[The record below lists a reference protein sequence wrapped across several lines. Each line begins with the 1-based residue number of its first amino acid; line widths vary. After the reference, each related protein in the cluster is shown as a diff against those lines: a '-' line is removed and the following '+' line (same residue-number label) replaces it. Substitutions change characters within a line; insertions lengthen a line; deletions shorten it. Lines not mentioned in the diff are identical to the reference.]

1 MEGELVRMPAVAGQ
15 FYDSNPKRLR
25 REIEEYIKK
34 AQKVEI
40 AGEIIGLIS
49 PHAGYIYSGPIA
61 AYSYKEIMGKPY
73 KTVIVLAP
81 SHRAYFKGVSI
92 IPSGLYRTPL
102 GDVPIDEEMVK
113 KIASYDPNS
122 IVYYPKAHQFEHSA
136 EVQVPFLQVV
146 LPKGWKIVPIVYGS
160 SDFKTATMV
169 AKAIAPHFKVGEDLI
184 VASTDLSHY
193 YPYDIAIK
201 KDTLGLDLIT
211 NLDVEGLIES
221 LASEKCE
228 MCGRGPVLTITV
240 FTKAMGGKAKLLKY
254 ANSGDTAGSKDQVVG
269 YGAVAFYVD
278 KSKINRENKKEET
291 SEENFEKEFTV
302 TEKQKK
308 MLLSMARRTLEDVI
322 LHNKIPKFDEK
333 DPLLDQK
340 LGLFVTLRKGPR
352 EDLRGCIGHIF
363 PIKPLREALPE
374 LTVASATQDP
384 RFPPVRANELKD
396 ITIEIS
402 ILSPLK
408 RVKDWREIQI
418 PGDGVYVKRGF
429 RSGVF
434 LPQVADETGWDRET
448 FMRHLC
454 VGKAGLPPDA
464 WKDPNTELYVFRVIK
479 FEEKPH

>member
-1 MEGELVRMPAVAGQ
+1 M
-15 FYDSNPKRLR
+15 
-25 REIEEYIKK
+25 
-34 AQKVEI
+34 
-40 AGEIIGLIS
+40 
-49 PHAGYIYSGPIA
+49 
-61 AYSYKEIMGKPY
+61 
-73 KTVIVLAP
+73 
-81 SHRAYFKGVSI
+81 
-92 IPSGLYRTPL
+92 
-102 GDVPIDEEMVK
+102 
-113 KIASYDPNS
+113 
-122 IVYYPKAHQFEHSA
+122 
-136 EVQVPFLQVV
+136 V

-160 SDFKTATMV
+160 SDFKTTTMVAKMV

-184 VASTDLSHY
+184 VASTDLSHN

-201 KDTLGLDLIT
+201 KDTLGLNLVT
-211 NLDVEGLIES
+211 NLDIEGLVES

-278 KSKINRENKKEET
+278 KSKVKKEDEKEET

-302 TEKQKK
+302 TEDQKR
-308 MLLSMARRTLEDVI
+308 MLLSMARKTLEDVI
-322 LHNKIPKFDEK
+322 LHNKVPKFDEK

-340 LGLFVTLRKGPR
+340 LGLFVTLRKGPGK
-352 EDLRGCIGHIF
+352 DLRGCIGHIF